1 MIHSKDHFIKQ
12 VSFIPSLSCSV
23 TFIIF
28 MVVSMVSW
36 GNYDLGVAEYKKRNF
51 SRAFIEFKKASRE
64 DDVRAQTAL
73 ALMYK
78 YGEGTK
84 TDLTLAYQWNLKAA
98 KLGHPPAQY
107 NVGVMLL
114 DGAGVER
121 DEEKGRDFISLAAE
135 QGFARAIEKIQFEKA
150 EILENENP
158 NWSRNWDLRVP
169 THLNSPHSDNTFKI
183 QLGAMSSKEKAEI
196 LWNDILIKNR
206 VLFSDLNLSF
216 QRVKLVDKIIWRVQA
231 GDFETK
237 EEATETC
244 KLLFEKDKNN
254 SGCLVVYN

>member
-1 MIHSKDHFIKQ
+1 M
-12 VSFIPSLSCSV
+12 IPSLSCSI

-28 MVVSMVSW
+28 TVVSVVSW

-51 SRAFIEFKKASRE
+51 SRAFIEFKKLLE

-107 NVGVMLL
+107 NVGAMLL

-121 DEEKGRDFISLAAE
+121 DEEKGREFISLAAE
-135 QGFARAIEKIQFEKA
+135 QGFARAIEKIQFEKQ
-150 EILENENP
+150 
-158 NWSRNWDLRVP
+158 RY
-169 THLNSPHSDNTFKI
+169 
-183 QLGAMSSKEKAEI
+183 LG
-196 LWNDILIKNR
+196 
-206 VLFSDLNLSF
+206 
-216 QRVKLVDKIIWRVQA
+216 
-231 GDFETK
+231 TK
-237 EEATETC
+237 TQI
-244 KLLFEKDKNN
+244 
-254 SGCLVVYN
+254 GRIGI